1 MLTSKWWST
10 AINIYWYSGKY
21 KKTTTV
27 AAANI
32 KTKHVKK
39 INAIILGCKILHW
52 LAHFIYC
59 VSEIKKDYI
68 VCFATAVICH
78 TFKSKLSICYSSS
91 CKRPM
96 VNTSLAFHVPSK
108 HWGRVY
114 IGSRNY

>member
-39 INAIILGCKILHW
+39 INAIILGCKILHL
-52 LAHFIYC
+52 LAHFINAL
-59 VSEIKKDYI
+59 V
-68 VCFATAVICH
+68 
-78 TFKSKLSICYSSS
+78 KSKRI
-91 CKRPM
+91 
-96 VNTSLAFHVPSK
+96 
-108 HWGRVY
+108 
-114 IGSRNY
+114 I